1 MCISNILICESDYTY
16 REGSRCGGELLSMW
30 QLQMQI
36 DPGVDLATQN
46 QTIGDVTAGLGGR
59 DF

>member
-1 MCISNILICESDYTY
+1 
-16 REGSRCGGELLSMW
+16 MW

-36 DPGVDLATQN
+36 DPGVELATQN